1 MARLPRITI
10 PAYPHHIIQ
19 RGNNRA
25 VTFFADDDYRFF
37 LECLRQAKVKCQCK
51 IYAYVLMTNHF
62 HLLLEPAEAGGL
74 GRFIQSVGRRYVR
87 YVNESYGRTGTLWE
101 GRFKSAAVSRDEYL
115 IACSRYIE
123 LNPVRA
129 GLVKHPKDYR
139 WSSYRCR
146 ALGVPDRLL
155 DTDPWYEGLGATTAD
170 RQEKYR
176 GWIEMQIDE
185 GEWNGIRHATQRGR
199 LIGREAF
206 QKQVEAMTGRRLV
219 GEARGR
225 PKKRREIPIE
235 KVL

>member
-1 MARLPRITI
+1 MARSPRITI

-25 VTFFADDDYRFF
+25 ATFFADEDYSFF
-37 LECLRQAKVKCQCK
+37 LECLRQAKVKCRCK

-62 HLLLEPAEAGGL
+62 HLLLEPAEVGDL
-74 GRFIQSVGRRYVR
+74 GRFMQSVGRRYVR
-87 YVNESYGRTGTLWE
+87 YVNQTYRRSGTLWE
-101 GRFKSAAVSRDEYL
+101 GRFKSATVSRDEYL

-129 GLVKHPKDYR
+129 GIVAHPKDYR
-139 WSSYRCR
+139 WSSYRHR
-146 ALGVPDRLL
+146 ALGMSDHLL
-155 DTDPWYEGLGATTAD
+155 DEDPWYAGLGTNENE
-170 RQEKYR
+170 RQEKYQQ
-176 GWIEMQIDE
+176 WIESQVDE
-185 GEWNGIRHATQRGR
+185 REWEEIRHATQRDR
-199 LIGREAF
+199 LIGREPF

-225 PKKRREIPIE
+225 PRKAAAIAIE